1 METNNTNEDKNSHS
15 SKKTSKSNKTNSK
28 SDKKE
33 TNESNK
39 SKNEKNSNTNE
50 NNEEEKKEEEEEEEE
65 EKPKFDPYHPD
76 RENPYNN
83 LNFETATIDEL
94 NYNDYIVLC
103 YHCKNPI
110 KIEDGWKIFECGKCH
125 RLNKLPRKLIN
136 ELYFDNKLKNVKYNS
151 YMNHLD
157 MILPLPFVI
166 VSCPFC
172 KASNKVKTNVKNC
185 ICFICEKQ
193 FEIDYSEDIIKP
205 LEKVS
210 LNPNSKFYRYQ
221 SHSANP
227 RRFFPGNKIYRQSS
241 YFFPEPVNYD
251 NIFPFALAERG
262 QLFLNNFKWNPQH
275 QINYYNPNYYQIN
288 NFKSTDV
295 NNFNNVIDKD
305 EINEF
310 HQRNQKRENDRA
322 NLYKN
327 LFFMNSKN

>member
-15 SKKTSKSNKTNSK
+15 SKKTSNSNKTNSK

-50 NNEEEKKEEEEEEEE
+50 NNEEEEEKEEEEE

-136 ELYFDNKLKNVKYNS
+136 TLISLK
-151 YMNHLD
+151 
-157 MILPLPFVI
+157 
-166 VSCPFC
+166 
-172 KASNKVKTNVKNC
+172 
-185 ICFICEKQ
+185 
-193 FEIDYSEDIIKP
+193 IKDF
-205 LEKVS
+205 S
-210 LNPNSKFYRYQ
+210 L
-221 SHSANP
+221 
-227 RRFFPGNKIYRQSS
+227 
-241 YFFPEPVNYD
+241 
-251 NIFPFALAERG
+251 
-262 QLFLNNFKWNPQH
+262 
-275 QINYYNPNYYQIN
+275 
-288 NFKSTDV
+288 
-295 NNFNNVIDKD
+295 
-305 EINEF
+305 
-310 HQRNQKRENDRA
+310 
-322 NLYKN
+322 
-327 LFFMNSKN
+327 NSKNNKNSKLIKDKKY

>member
-1 METNNTNEDKNSHS
+1 MNEESKNSKIQSNHQS
-15 SKKTSKSNKTNSK
+15 NETSTSKSNQTTQNDQNQEKIKT
-28 SDKKE
+28 
-33 TNESNK
+33 T
-39 SKNEKNSNTNE
+39 
-50 NNEEEKKEEEEEEEE
+50 
-65 EKPKFDPYHPD
+65 KFDPYIPD
-76 RENPYNN
+76 KENPYNN
-83 LNFETATIDEL
+83 LNYSSQPIEEVGHS
-94 NYNDYIVLC
+94 DYIVLC

-251 NIFPFALAERG
+251 NIFPFASAERG